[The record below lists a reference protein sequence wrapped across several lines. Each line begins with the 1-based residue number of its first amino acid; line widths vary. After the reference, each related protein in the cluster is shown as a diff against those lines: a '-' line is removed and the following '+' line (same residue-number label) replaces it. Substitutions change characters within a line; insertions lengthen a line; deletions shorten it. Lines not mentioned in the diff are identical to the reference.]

1 MTTIPHT
8 GFSKAWNRLTRGDG
22 AAKLA
27 YQKIAAAIEMWK
39 HGDTT
44 YLPTTNHGENRIPH
58 CVKYDLGSGYRLV
71 TVEHQ
76 GQRFL
81 LFAGTHEETDAWI
94 DRHDG
99 IKPAVG
105 ARGRVTLVRESATS
119 DQAITVRDQE
129 LDALHTASGSV
140 FDGIPETARDLLALP
155 ATVLTTLKMIP
166 LASLNEDPATWDAIL
181 DLRYESQ
188 EQTLALIDV
197 LHHVGHGQMEEA
209 VTRAELYAGLAS
221 SEPDKIEDAI
231 DSGTSTDTVFDISH
245 VAEDELRK
253 IIESHAYSDWLLYL
267 NPAQKKHVVAHYAGP
282 ARVLG
287 VSGSGKTCVAVHRAK
302 EMATRYPE
310 GRVLLLVLNESL
322 KTLVHRLLDE
332 LCPDDLRR
340 RIRVQRIYEYCRD
353 VVARFS
359 DASRFRLK
367 DETTGETVEICWDQ
381 YTRRPHRAV
390 YRRLLKNL
398 EYKKVDP
405 WGYLHDELIWIR
417 SGIGESAEARLEYL
431 TLTRDGRGN
440 SVNLPKAQ
448 PENVAARW
456 VWGHPDLTS
465 TGFHA
470 DTRHQVLQ
478 MLQEYEDY
486 MRAGALLDED
496 GMALKAHALR
506 DRIAEEPDL
515 RARCVIVDECQD
527 CSTVQLALV
536 SRIPTAEQ
544 DGLLLVGDPAQ
555 KVFPRQQHLPTAG
568 IDIRG
573 RSTVFRE
580 NYRNTREIL
589 EAAYPIVDHHRKAPG
604 IGDGDI
610 LPPKYANRRGPR
622 PTLIRCT
629 DANEQR
635 QVLKHLLHHLRSVP
649 DPAICI
655 GFPAATE
662 RMTRNHYTAFNGRYT
677 ERTGPDVLSKRRA
690 QAAGVLPAETI
701 PIDINTFGESVTSHN
716 GRIIVAEFDEM
727 KGFEFSTVVL
737 VNLDDASLYPSWVPA
752 DESWRIAFQTYVAMT
767 RARDSLWLLTAS
779 AKASILDCSAQFLD
793 STTGAQFLSHLG
805 PNLAST

>member
-1 MTTIPHT
+1 MTTIPYT

-81 LFAGTHEETDAWI
+81 LFAGTHDETDAWI
-94 DRHDG
+94 DHHDG
-99 IKPAVG
+99 IKPTVG
-105 ARGRVTLVRESATS
+105 SRGRVTLVRESATS
-119 DQAITVRDQE
+119 DQAITVKDQE
-129 LDALHTASGSV
+129 LDALHTAMGSV
-140 FDGIPETARDLLALP
+140 FEGIPETARDLLKLP

-166 LASLNEDPATWDAIL
+166 LASLNEDPATWDAII

-188 EQTLALIDV
+188 DQTSALIDV
-197 LHHVGHGQMEEA
+197 LHHVGHGQIEEA

-221 SEPDKIEDAI
+221 SDPENIEAAI
-231 DSGTSTDTVFDISH
+231 DAGTSTDTVFDVSN

-267 NPAQKKHVVAHYAGP
+267 NPAQKKHVVAHHAGP

-302 EMATRYPE
+302 EMAARYPGE
-310 GRVLLLVLNESL
+310 RVLLLVLNESL

-359 DASRFRLK
+359 DASHFRLK
-367 DETTGETVEICWDQ
+367 DDTTGETIEICWDQ
-381 YTRRPHRAV
+381 YTRRPHRAG
-390 YRRLLKNL
+390 YKRLLRNL

-431 TLTRDGRGN
+431 TVTREGRGT
-440 SVNLPKAQ
+440 SVNLPRAQ
-448 PENVAARW
+448 PENIGARW
-456 VWGHPDLTS
+456 VWGRPGPTS
-465 TGFHA
+465 TGFHS

-478 MLQEYEDY
+478 VLQEYEDY

-496 GMALKAHALR
+496 GMALKAHSLR

-527 CSTVQLALV
+527 CSTVQLAVV
-536 SRIPTAEQ
+536 SRIPTADQ

-589 EAAYPIVDHHRKAPG
+589 EAAYPIVDQHKKSPG
-604 IGDGDI
+604 IGDGEI
-610 LPPKYANRRGPR
+610 LPPEYARRRGPR

-635 QVLKHLLHHLRSVP
+635 HVLKHLLHHLRTVP

-662 RMTRNHYTAFNGRYT
+662 RMTRKHYSAFNGRYT

-752 DESWRIAFQTYVAMT
+752 DEYWRIAFQTYVAMT

-779 AKASILDCSAQFLD
+779 EKVSILDCSAQFLD
-793 STTGAQFLSHLG
+793 STTGAQFLSHLD
-805 PNLAST
+805 PNVAS